1 MTWAI
6 DQELQVKEKMV
17 LVVLAHYLNNKTG
30 QCNPSLVRLAK
41 DSGMCKRSVIRAIK
55 ELEEKKL
62 IVPVRQKQGLI
73 NASNQYSLALNSV
86 TQSLGVVTDSH
97 HQKKKAVSHSHH
109 PSVTQSLGVVTD
121 SHKGSV
127 TQSPKQGIE
136 QRNKNKE
143 VEQGKKDAPKFQ
155 KPTADEISAF
165 CLDSDIAIDVQ
176 HFIDYYESNGWR
188 VGRNPMKNWQATVRN
203 WAKNDK
209 TFRKPAQTSFK
220 KPYGEPPKYELSSK
234 FKQDHGVED
243 FIDSTATTISNKGIN
258 YGR

>member
-73 NASNQYSLALNSV
+73 NASNQYSLALN
-86 TQSLGVVTDSH
+86 
-97 HQKKKAVSHSHH
+97 
-109 PSVTQSLGVVTD
+109 SVTQSLGVVTD

>member
-1 MTWAI
+1 MSYQAMTWAI

-73 NASNQYSLALNSV
+73 NTSNQYSLAISSD
-86 TQSLGVVTDSH
+86 TQSLGVVTH
-97 HQKKKAVSHSHH
+97 
-109 PSVTQSLGVVTD
+109 
-121 SHKGSV
+121 SHKGGD

-155 KPTADEISAF
+155 KPTEDEISAF
-165 CLDSDIAIDVQ
+165 CLDSGIAIDVQ

-188 VGRNPMKNWQATVRN
+188 VGRNPMKNWQSTVRN

-209 TFRKPAQTSFK
+209 TFRKPANSYSKQPAKPTSEYRYV
-220 KPYGEPPKYELSSK
+220 PSSTPRE
-234 FKQDHGVED
+234 FDNA
-243 FIDSTATTISNKGIN
+243 IDSYVIN
-258 YGR
+258 GSEENDTKRLS